1 MSKIILNEKTLEKLM
16 GQYTGYVYQIVKG
29 VSCDGLKKEDMEEIV
44 SDVFFSLWKSQHI
57 FENHTTLK
65 PYLAQIARN
74 KTRNRLRE
82 KQNQIVFEEENVL
95 DFICIEEH
103 FSEKEQIEKLRELLD
118 ELGKTERQLMLAYY
132 FYGFKLEE
140 IANTMQLPLSTV
152 KSKIYRGRSKL
163 ISKFKERENAYEENK
178 SK

>member
-1 MSKIILNEKTLEKLM
+1 
-16 GQYTGYVYQIVKG
+16 
-29 VSCDGLKKEDMEEIV
+29 MEEIV

>member
-1 MSKIILNEKTLEKLM
+1 MSKIILSEKTLEKLM
-16 GQYTGYVYQIVKG
+16 QQYTGYVYQIVKG

-103 FSEKEQIEKLRELLD
+103 FSEKEQIEKLARIV
-118 ELGKTERQLMLAYY
+118 R
-132 FYGFKLEE
+132 
-140 IANTMQLPLSTV
+140 
-152 KSKIYRGRSKL
+152 
-163 ISKFKERENAYEENK
+163 
-178 SK
+178 

>member
-1 MSKIILNEKTLEKLM
+1 MAKLVLDEKTLENLM
-16 GQYTGYVYQIVKG
+16 KQYTGYVYQIVKG
-29 VSCDGLKKEDMEEIV
+29 VSCNGLNKEDMEEIV
-44 SDVFFSLWKSQHI
+44 SDVFFSLWKSQHT
-57 FENHTTLK
+57 FENHAALK

-82 KQNQIVFEEENVL
+82 KQNQVVFEEESVL
-95 DFICIEEH
+95 DFICMEEH
-103 FSEKEQIEKLRELLD
+103 FSEKEQIEKLRELLN
-118 ELGKTERQLMLAYY
+118 ELSKMEQQLILAYY

-152 KSKIYRGRSKL
+152 KSKLYRGRNKL
-163 ISKFKERENAYEENK
+163 ISKFKEGGCGYEKNK